1 MYNSLFGITKN
12 FDFLLLIHKFLDVSL
27 IIVLSLQ
34 KYNFFEENK
43 NLDSTKLTLH
53 QFAENL
59 FSNFDFNE
67 VMGLCI
73 LPVSL
78 IKNIINTITFLRK
91 CYPEVLANE
100 YSSSRLLV
108 YFALIYSCTP
118 NIIKNPHL
126 RSEIFDILL
135 HMLIIY
141 DNEKNKSKFK
151 LNLI

>member
-1 MYNSLFGITKN
+1 LV
-12 FDFLLLIHKFLDVSL
+12 HKFLDVSL
-27 IIVLSLQ
+27 ITVLSLQ
-34 KYNFFEENK
+34 KYNFFEEN
-43 NLDSTKLTLH
+43 LDTKQLTLH
-53 QFAENL
+53 HFAENL
-59 FSNFDFNE
+59 FTNFDFNE

-73 LPVSL
+73 FPVSL

-135 HMLIIY
+135 QMLIVY
-141 DNEKNKSKFK
+141 DSEKKKSKFF
-151 LNLI
+151 L

>member
-1 MYNSLFGITKN
+1 MV
-12 FDFLLLIHKFLDVSL
+12 HKFLDVSL
-27 IIVLSLQ
+27 ITVLSLQ
-34 KYNFFEENK
+34 KYNFLEENVE
-43 NLDSTKLTLH
+43 TKQLTLH
-53 QFAENL
+53 HCAENL
-59 FSNFDFNE
+59 FTNLDFNE

-73 LPVSL
+73 FPVSL

-135 HMLIIY
+135 QMLIVY
-141 DNEKNKSKFK
+141 DSEKKKSNFF
-151 LNLI
+151 

>member
-1 MYNSLFGITKN
+1 
-12 FDFLLLIHKFLDVSL
+12 LDVSL
-27 IIVLSLQ
+27 ITVLSLQ
-34 KYNFFEENK
+34 KYNFLEENS
-43 NLDSTKLTLH
+43 DTKQLTLH
-53 QFAENL
+53 HFADNL
-59 FSNFDFNE
+59 FSKFDFNE

-73 LPVSL
+73 FPVSI
-78 IKNIINTITFLRK
+78 IKNIINTISFLRK

-135 HMLIIY
+135 QMLIIY
-141 DNEKNKSKFK
+141 DSEKNKSKK
-151 LNLI
+151 IIPLLIYYLLILI

>member
-1 MYNSLFGITKN
+1 MGITKN
-12 FDFLLLIHKFLDVSL
+12 FDLLTLIHKFLDVSL
-27 IIVLSLQ
+27 ITVLSLQ
-34 KYNFFEENK
+34 KFNFFEENLNENIDHK
-43 NLDSTKLTLH
+43 NLTLH
-53 QFAENL
+53 NFAENL
-59 FSNFDFNE
+59 FSKFDFNE

-78 IKNIINTITFLRK
+78 VKNIINTITFLRK
-91 CYPEVLANE
+91 CYPEILANE

-141 DNEKNKSKFK
+141 ESEKKKSKRKF
-151 LNLI
+151 LILFF